1 MSEKRPTEEA
11 GESTT
16 KTEGFEELQARRLSW
31 AGLIF
36 IYAGMGTL
44 AMAVVVASV
53 ILVIGEIYPDWAVE
67 CFAYYGLPLVL
78 VVASAMFSGFG
89 YLVLRTVRPPS
100 PPRLQGGAEKE
111 PKTRRRRS

>member
-53 ILVIGEIYPDWAVE
+53 ILVIGEIYPEWAVE
-67 CFAYYGLPLVL
+67 CFSYYGLPLVL

-89 YLVLRTVRPPS
+89 YLVLRTVS
-100 PPRLQGGAEKE
+100 PTPTTSTSGRGQKGAENE
-111 PKTRRRRS
+111 A

>member
-1 MSEKRPTEEA
+1 MSKDPSTEKAREPTITPED
-11 GESTT
+11 
-16 KTEGFEELQARRLSW
+16 FEEQQARRLSW

-53 ILVIGEIYPDWAVE
+53 ILVIREIYPEWAVE
-67 CFAYYGLPLVL
+67 CFSYYGLPLVL

-89 YLVLRTVRPPS
+89 YLVLRTVSPPP
-100 PPRLQGGAEKE
+100 PPRLQGGAKKE